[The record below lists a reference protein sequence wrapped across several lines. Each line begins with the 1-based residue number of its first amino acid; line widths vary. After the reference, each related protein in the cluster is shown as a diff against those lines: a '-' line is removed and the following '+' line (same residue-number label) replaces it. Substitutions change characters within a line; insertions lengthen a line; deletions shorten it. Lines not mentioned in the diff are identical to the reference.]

1 MLLQYFSGSSTH
13 KVDAK
18 GRVSIPAGFRKVL
31 DAEQQPGVVL
41 IPGLRL
47 KPAIEGFGYGFFEKM
62 AKALDRMNPLA
73 PATIALA
80 NKLMGQAR
88 HIQLEDTGRIVLPQD
103 LREMLGNPG
112 EALFVGMGRT
122 FQLWNPAQHAARQP
136 EMESMFNEHFDDFA
150 WPGAEE

>member
-1 MLLQYFSGSSTH
+1 MLQRYFSGSSTH
-13 KVDAK
+13 KIDAK
-18 GRVSIPAGFRKVL
+18 GRLSIPAPYRKVL
-31 DAEQQPGVVL
+31 DGESQPGVVL

-47 KPAIEGFGYGFFEKM
+47 KPAIEGFGYGFFEQM
-62 AKALDRMNPLA
+62 AQTLDRMNPLA

-80 NKLMGQAR
+80 NRLMGQAR

-122 FQLWNPAQHAARQP
+122 FQIWNPEHYAARQA
-136 EMESMFNEHFDDFA
+136 EMDTMFNEHFDDFA
-150 WPGAEE
+150 WPGATG